1 MKKLIKAAGLMTA
14 GAVISTAAVLAVEG
28 GSKIYTL
35 SAGLRGFYDDNIFT
49 GNNKV
54 DIDNEDGDNNLTTGI
69 DNRKMSSFGFEVT
82 PGVRFI
88 IPLENTTIT
97 AGYTYGLRYYEDRPG
112 KSYDQFHLADAQVNH
127 TFNER
132 YKVSIFDNLAIAQ
145 EPEQVGNSPST
156 PNSQLLRAEGNN
168 LRNTAGLDFTAVLA
182 PQWSAVVGYR
192 NSYFDYDAPQFADFL
207 NRTEHLP
214 SLGLRYQLSPK
225 TVTSLNYQF
234 GLNDYR
240 TANER
245 DSTSHYLF
253 AGVDHSFTARL
264 VGSVRLGAQYIEWEN
279 AGGGQRADATN
290 PYADANLTYSYTDG
304 SNVQLGVRHGR
315 NATDLVG
322 VLDQQST
329 LVYGSIN
336 HQITALLRAT
346 LIGQY
351 QNAEFVGV
359 SKGVGAD
366 GSSEDYMSIGLTL
379 NYQINA
385 YLSAEAAYYYDRLSS
400 KIDLRD
406 YDRNRV
412 FVGVR
417 ATY

>member
-1 MKKLIKAAGLMTA
+1 MKKLIKAAGLLTA
-14 GAVISTAAVLAVEG
+14 GAAISTAAFAEG
-28 GSKIYTL
+28 PYTL

-54 DIDNEDGDNNLTTGI
+54 DIDGDGLADQ
-69 DNRKMSSFGFEVT
+69 RKQSSFGFEVT
-82 PGVRFI
+82 PGVRFSV
-88 IPLENTTIT
+88 PLDNTTLS

-112 KSYDQFHLADAQVNH
+112 RSYDQFHLADVKVDHA
-127 TFNER
+127 FNER
-132 YKVSIFDNLAIAQ
+132 YKVSLFDNFAVAQ
-145 EPEQVGNSPST
+145 EPEQVGSSPGA
-156 PNSQLLRAEGNN
+156 PNSQLLRAEGSN
-168 LRNTAGLDFTAVLA
+168 LRNTAGVDFTAALA
-182 PQWSAVVGYR
+182 SQWSAVLGYR
-192 NSYFDYDAPQFADFL
+192 NSYYDYEAQQFGDFL
-207 NRTEHLP
+207 DRIEHLP
-214 SLGLRYQLSPK
+214 SLGLRYQLDPK
-225 TVTSLNYQF
+225 TVTSLNYQY
-234 GLNDYR
+234 GDNNYK

-245 DSTSHYLF
+245 DSRSHYFF

-264 VGSVRLGAQYIEWEN
+264 VGAVRAGAQMIEWDN
-279 AGGGQRADATN
+279 AQGGQRADATN
-290 PYADANLTYSYTDG
+290 PYIDANLTYAYSEG
-304 SNVQLGVRHGR
+304 STAQLGVRHGR

-336 HQITALLRAT
+336 HQITARLRAS
-346 LIGQY
+346 LVGQY

-359 SKGVGAD
+359 VDGVGAD
-366 GSSEDYMSIGLTL
+366 GSSENFVSLGFTL
-379 NYQINA
+379 NYQINT
-385 YLSAEAAYYYDRLSS
+385 YLSAEAAYYFDRLSS

>member
-1 MKKLIKAAGLMTA
+1 MKKLIKAAGLLTA
-14 GAVISTAAVLAVEG
+14 GAAITTAALAEG
-28 GSKIYTL
+28 PYTL

-54 DIDNEDGDNNLTTGI
+54 DIDGDGLADQ
-69 DNRKMSSFGFEVT
+69 RKQSSFGFEVT
-82 PGVRFI
+82 PGVRFSF
-88 IPLENTTIT
+88 PLDNTTIS

-112 KSYDQFHLADAQVNH
+112 RSYDQFHMADVQVNH
-127 TFNER
+127 AFNER
-132 YKVSIFDNLAIAQ
+132 YKVSLFDNLAIAQ
-145 EPEQVGNSPST
+145 EPEQVGGSPGA
-156 PNSQLLRAEGNN
+156 PNSQLLRAEGSN
-168 LRNTAGLDFTAVLA
+168 LRNTAGLDFTAAIA
-182 PQWSAVVGYR
+182 PQWSAVLGYR
-192 NSYFDYDAPQFADFL
+192 NSYYNYDAQQFGDFL
-207 NRTEHLP
+207 DRTEHLP

-225 TVTSLNYQF
+225 TVTSLNYQY
-234 GLNDYR
+234 GDNNYK

-245 DSTSHYLF
+245 DSTSHYFF
-253 AGVDHSFTARL
+253 AGVDHSLTARL
-264 VGSVRLGAQYIEWEN
+264 VGAIRAGAQVIEWDN
-279 AGGGQRADATN
+279 AQGGQRGDATN
-290 PYADANLTYSYTDG
+290 PYIDANLTYSYSEG
-304 SNVQLGVRHGR
+304 STAQLGVRHGR

-336 HQITALLRAT
+336 HQITARLRAS
-346 LIGQY
+346 LVGQY

-359 SKGVGAD
+359 TNGQGAD
-366 GSSEDYMSIGLTL
+366 GSSEDYISLGFTL
-379 NYQINA
+379 NYKINA
-385 YLSAEAAYYYDRLSS
+385 YLSAEAAYYFDRLSS

>member
-1 MKKLIKAAGLMTA
+1 MKKLIKASGLMAA
-14 GAVISTAAVLAVEG
+14 GAALSTAAVIAAEG

-35 SAGLRGFYDDNIFT
+35 NAGLRGFWDDNIFT

-54 DIDNEDGDNNLTTGI
+54 DIDNADGDNDLTTGV
-69 DNRKMSSFGFEVT
+69 DKRKMSSFGFEVT

-88 IPLENTTIT
+88 VPLENTIVS

-112 KSYDQFHLADAQVNH
+112 RSYDQFHLADLQVDH

-132 YKVSIFDNLAIAQ
+132 YKVSIFDNFAVAQ
-145 EPEQVGNSPST
+145 EPEQVGGSPGA

-168 LRNTAGLDFTAVLA
+168 LRNTAGFDFTAGISPL
-182 PQWSAVVGYR
+182 WSAVLGYR
-192 NSYFDYDAPQFADFL
+192 NSYYDYTAPQFSDFL
-207 NRTEHLP
+207 NRMEHLP
-214 SLGLRYQLSPK
+214 SLSLRYQLNPK

-234 GLNDYR
+234 GANDYR

-245 DSTSHYLF
+245 DSQSHYIF

-264 VGSVRLGAQYIEWEN
+264 VGSIRLGAQFIEWEN
-279 AGGGQRADATN
+279 ASGGQRADATN
-290 PYADANLTYSYTDG
+290 PYADASLTYAYTEG
-304 SNVQLGVRHGR
+304 SNVQVGVRHGR

-322 VLDQQST
+322 VLDQRST

-336 HQITALLRAT
+336 HQITALLRAS
-346 LIGQY
+346 LVGQY

-359 SKGVGAD
+359 SEGIGAD
-366 GSSEDYMSIGLTL
+366 GSSEDYMSLGVTL
-379 NYQINA
+379 NHKINA
-385 YLSAEAAYYYDRLSS
+385 YLSAEASYFFDRLTS

-406 YDRNRV
+406 YNRNRV

>member
-1 MKKLIKAAGLMTA
+1 MKKLIKAAGLLTA
-14 GAVISTAAVLAVEG
+14 GAAISTAAFAEG
-28 GSKIYTL
+28 PYTL

-54 DIDNEDGDNNLTTGI
+54 DIDNADGDNNESTGV
-69 DNRKMSSFGFEVT
+69 DQRKQSSFGFEVT
-82 PGVRFI
+82 PGIRFSF
-88 IPLENTTIT
+88 PLDNTTIS

-112 KSYDQFHLADAQVNH
+112 RAYDQFHLADVQVNH
-127 TFNER
+127 AFNER
-132 YKVSIFDNLAIAQ
+132 YKVSLFDNFALAQ
-145 EPEQVGNSPST
+145 EPEQVGGSPGA
-156 PNSQLLRAEGNN
+156 PNSQLLRAEGSN
-168 LRNTAGLDFTAVLA
+168 LRNTAGLDFTAAIA
-182 PQWSAVVGYR
+182 PQWSAVIGYR

-207 NRTEHLP
+207 NRIEHLP
-214 SLGLRYQLSPK
+214 SLGIRYQVSPK
-225 TVTSLNYQF
+225 TVTSLNYQY
-234 GLNDYR
+234 GDNNYK

-245 DSTSHYLF
+245 DSKSHYFF

-264 VGSVRLGAQYIEWEN
+264 VGAIRAGAQFIEWSN
-279 AGGGQRADATN
+279 AQGGQRADATN
-290 PYADANLTYSYTDG
+290 PYIDANLTYSYSEG
-304 SNVQLGVRHGR
+304 STAQLGVRHGR

-336 HQITALLRAT
+336 HQITARLRAS
-346 LIGQY
+346 IVGQY

-359 SKGVGAD
+359 TDGQGAD
-366 GSSEDYMSIGLTL
+366 GSSEDYMSLGFTL
-379 NYQINA
+379 NYKINS
-385 YLSAEAAYYYDRLSS
+385 YLAAEAAYYFDRLSS

>member
-1 MKKLIKAAGLMTA
+1 MKKLIKAAGLLTA
-14 GAVISTAAVLAVEG
+14 GAAISTAAFAEG
-28 GSKIYTL
+28 PYTL

-54 DIDNEDGDNNLTTGI
+54 DIDNADGDNNSSTGA
-69 DNRKMSSFGFEVT
+69 DQRKQSSFGFEVT
-82 PGVRFI
+82 PGIRFSF
-88 IPLENTTIT
+88 PLDNTTIS

-112 KSYDQFHLADAQVNH
+112 RSYDQFHLADVQVNH
-127 TFNER
+127 AFNER
-132 YKVSIFDNLAIAQ
+132 YKVSLFDNFAIAQ
-145 EPEQVGNSPST
+145 EPEQVGGSPGA
-156 PNSQLLRAEGNN
+156 PNSQLLRAEGSN
-168 LRNTAGLDFTAVLA
+168 LRNTAGLDFTAAIA

-192 NSYFDYDAPQFADFL
+192 NSYFDYDAQQFGDFL
-207 NRTEHLP
+207 NRIEHLP

-225 TVTSLNYQF
+225 TVTSLNYQY
-234 GLNDYR
+234 GDNNYK

-245 DSTSHYLF
+245 DSTSHYFF

-264 VGSVRLGAQYIEWEN
+264 VGAIRAGAQFIEWDN
-279 AGGGQRADATN
+279 AQGGQRGDATN
-290 PYADANLTYSYTDG
+290 PYIDANLTYAYSDG
-304 SNVQLGVRHGR
+304 STAQLGVRHGR

-336 HQITALLRAT
+336 HQITARLRASVV
-346 LIGQY
+346 GQY

-359 SKGVGAD
+359 IDGQGAD
-366 GSSEDYMSIGLTL
+366 GSSGDYMSLGFTL
-379 NYQINA
+379 NYKINA
-385 YLSAEAAYYYDRLSS
+385 YLSAEAAYYFDRLSS

>member
-1 MKKLIKAAGLMTA
+1 MKKLIKAAGLLTA
-14 GAVISTAAVLAVEG
+14 GAAISTAAFAEG
-28 GSKIYTL
+28 PYTL

-54 DIDNEDGDNNLTTGI
+54 DIDNADGDNNSSTGA
-69 DNRKMSSFGFEVT
+69 DQRKQSSFGFEVT
-82 PGVRFI
+82 PGIRFSF
-88 IPLENTTIT
+88 PLDNTTIS

-112 KSYDQFHLADAQVNH
+112 RSYDQFHLADVQVNH
-127 TFNER
+127 AFNER
-132 YKVSIFDNLAIAQ
+132 YKVSLFDNFAIAQ
-145 EPEQVGNSPST
+145 EPEQVGGSPGA
-156 PNSQLLRAEGNN
+156 PNSQLLRAEGSN
-168 LRNTAGLDFTAVLA
+168 LRNTAGLDFTAAIA
-182 PQWSAVVGYR
+182 PQWSAVLGYR
-192 NSYFDYDAPQFADFL
+192 NSYFDYDAQQFGDFL
-207 NRTEHLP
+207 NRIEHLP

-225 TVTSLNYQF
+225 TVLSGNYQY
-234 GLNDYR
+234 GKSDYR
-240 TANER
+240 SIQANFR
-245 DSTSHYLF
+245 DSTSHYFF

-264 VGSVRLGAQYIEWEN
+264 VGAIRAGAQFIEWDN
-279 AGGGQRADATN
+279 AQGGQRGDATN
-290 PYADANLTYSYTDG
+290 PYIDANLTYSYSDG
-304 SNVQLGVRHGR
+304 STAQLGVRHGR

-336 HQITALLRAT
+336 HQITARLRAS
-346 LIGQY
+346 LVGQY

-359 SKGVGAD
+359 IDGQGAD
-366 GSSEDYMSIGLTL
+366 GSSEDYMSLGFTL
-379 NYQINA
+379 NYKINS
-385 YLSAEAAYYYDRLSS
+385 YLSAEAAYYFDRLSS

>member
-1 MKKLIKAAGLMTA
+1 MKKLIKAAGLLTA
-14 GAVISTAAVLAVEG
+14 GAAITTAALAEG
-28 GSKIYTL
+28 PYTL

-49 GNNKV
+49 GNNRV
-54 DIDNEDGDNNLTTGI
+54 DIDGDGLADQ
-69 DNRKMSSFGFEVT
+69 RKQSSFGLEVT
-82 PGVRFI
+82 PGVRFSF
-88 IPLENTTIT
+88 PLDNTTIS

-112 KSYDQFHLADAQVNH
+112 RSYDQFHLADVQVNH
-127 TFNER
+127 AFNER
-132 YKVSIFDNLAIAQ
+132 YKVSLFDNLAIAQ
-145 EPEQVGNSPST
+145 EPEQVGGSPGA
-156 PNSQLLRAEGNN
+156 PNSQLLRAEGSN
-168 LRNTAGLDFTAVLA
+168 LRNTAGLDFTAAIA
-182 PQWSAVVGYR
+182 PQWSAVLGYR
-192 NSYFDYDAPQFADFL
+192 NSYYNYDAQQFGDFL
-207 NRTEHLP
+207 DRTEHLP

-225 TVTSLNYQF
+225 TVTSLNYQY
-234 GLNDYR
+234 GDNNYK

-245 DSTSHYLF
+245 DSTSHYFF

-264 VGSVRLGAQYIEWEN
+264 VGAIRAGAQFIEWDN
-279 AGGGQRADATN
+279 AQGGQRGDATN
-290 PYADANLTYSYTDG
+290 PYIDANLTYSYSEG
-304 SNVQLGVRHGR
+304 STAQLGVRHGR

-336 HQITALLRAT
+336 HQITARLRAS
-346 LIGQY
+346 LVGQY

-359 SKGVGAD
+359 TNGQGAD
-366 GSSEDYMSIGLTL
+366 GSSEDYISLGFTL
-379 NYQINA
+379 NYKINA
-385 YLSAEAAYYYDRLSS
+385 YLSAEAAYYFDRLSS

>member
-1 MKKLIKAAGLMTA
+1 MKKLIKAAGLLTA
-14 GAVISTAAVLAVEG
+14 GAAISTAAFAEG
-28 GSKIYTL
+28 PYTL

-49 GNNKV
+49 GNNQV
-54 DIDNEDGDNNLTTGI
+54 DIDNADGDNNSSTGA
-69 DNRKMSSFGFEVT
+69 DQRKESSFGFEVT
-82 PGVRFI
+82 PGIRFSF
-88 IPLENTTIT
+88 PLDNTTIS

-112 KSYDQFHLADAQVNH
+112 RSYDQFHLADVQVNH
-127 TFNER
+127 AFNER
-132 YKVSIFDNLAIAQ
+132 YKISLFDNFAIAQ
-145 EPEQVGNSPST
+145 EPEQVGGSPGA
-156 PNSQLLRAEGNN
+156 PNSQLLRAEGSN
-168 LRNTAGLDFTAVLA
+168 LRNTAGLDFTAAIA
-182 PQWSAVVGYR
+182 PQWSAVLGYR
-192 NSYFDYDAPQFADFL
+192 NSYYNYDAQQFGDFL
-207 NRTEHLP
+207 DRTEHLP

-225 TVTSLNYQF
+225 TVTSLNYQY
-234 GLNDYR
+234 GDNNYK

-245 DSTSHYLF
+245 DSTSHYFF

-264 VGSVRLGAQYIEWEN
+264 VGAIRAGAQFIEWDN
-279 AGGGQRADATN
+279 AQGGQRGDATN
-290 PYADANLTYSYTDG
+290 PYIDANLTYSYSEG
-304 SNVQLGVRHGR
+304 STAQLGVRHGR

-336 HQITALLRAT
+336 HQITARLRAS
-346 LIGQY
+346 LVGQY

-359 SKGVGAD
+359 TNGQGAD
-366 GSSEDYMSIGLTL
+366 GSSEDYISLGFTL
-379 NYQINA
+379 NYKINA
-385 YLSAEAAYYYDRLSS
+385 YLSAEAAYYFDRLSS

>member
-1 MKKLIKAAGLMTA
+1 MKKLIKAAGLLTA
-14 GAVISTAAVLAVEG
+14 GAAISTAAFAEG
-28 GSKIYTL
+28 PYTL

-54 DIDNEDGDNNLTTGI
+54 DIDGDGLADQ
-69 DNRKMSSFGFEVT
+69 RKQSSFGFEVT
-82 PGVRFI
+82 PGVRFSF
-88 IPLENTTIT
+88 PLDNTTIS

-112 KSYDQFHLADAQVNH
+112 RSYDQFHLADIQVNH
-127 TFNER
+127 AFNER

-145 EPEQVGNSPST
+145 EPEQVGGSPGA
-156 PNSQLLRAEGNN
+156 PNSQLLRAEGSN
-168 LRNTAGLDFTAVLA
+168 LRNTAGFDFTAAIA
-182 PQWSAVVGYR
+182 PQWSAVLGYR
-192 NSYFDYDAPQFADFL
+192 NSYYNYDAQQFGDFL
-207 NRTEHLP
+207 DRVEHLP

-225 TVTSLNYQF
+225 TVTSLNYQY
-234 GLNDYR
+234 GDNNYK

-245 DSTSHYLF
+245 DSTSHYFF

-264 VGSVRLGAQYIEWEN
+264 VGAIRAGAQFIEWDN
-279 AGGGQRADATN
+279 AQGGQRGDATN
-290 PYADANLTYSYTDG
+290 PYIDANLTYSYADG
-304 SNVQLGVRHGR
+304 STAQLGVRHGR

-336 HQITALLRAT
+336 HQITARLRAS
-346 LIGQY
+346 LVGQY

-359 SKGVGAD
+359 TDGQGAD
-366 GSSEDYMSIGLTL
+366 GSSENYVSLGFTL
-379 NYQINA
+379 NYKINA
-385 YLSAEAAYYYDRLSS
+385 YLSAEAAYYFDRLSS

>member
-1 MKKLIKAAGLMTA
+1 MKKLIKAAGLLTA
-14 GAVISTAAVLAVEG
+14 GAAISTAAFAEG
-28 GSKIYTL
+28 PYTL

-54 DIDNEDGDNNLTTGI
+54 DIDNADGDNNSSTGA
-69 DNRKMSSFGFEVT
+69 DQRKQSSFGFEVT
-82 PGVRFI
+82 PGIRFSF
-88 IPLENTTIT
+88 PLDNTTIS

-112 KSYDQFHLADAQVNH
+112 RSYDQFHMADVQVNH
-127 TFNER
+127 AFNER
-132 YKVSIFDNLAIAQ
+132 YKVSLFDNLAIAQ
-145 EPEQVGNSPST
+145 EPEQVGGSPGA
-156 PNSQLLRAEGNN
+156 PNSQLLRAEGSN
-168 LRNTAGLDFTAVLA
+168 LRNTAGLDFTAAIA
-182 PQWSAVVGYR
+182 PQWSAVLGYR
-192 NSYFDYDAPQFADFL
+192 NSYYNYDAQQFGDFL
-207 NRTEHLP
+207 DRTEHLP

-225 TVTSLNYQF
+225 TVTSLNYQY
-234 GLNDYR
+234 GDNNYK

-245 DSTSHYLF
+245 DSTSHYFF

-264 VGSVRLGAQYIEWEN
+264 VGAIRAGAQFIEWDN
-279 AGGGQRADATN
+279 AQGGQRGDATN
-290 PYADANLTYSYTDG
+290 PYIDANLPYSYSEG
-304 SNVQLGVRHGR
+304 STAQLGVRHGR

-336 HQITALLRAT
+336 HQITARLRAS
-346 LIGQY
+346 LVGQY

-359 SKGVGAD
+359 TNGQGAD
-366 GSSEDYMSIGLTL
+366 GSSEDYISLGFTL
-379 NYQINA
+379 NYKINA
-385 YLSAEAAYYYDRLSS
+385 YLSAEAAYYFDRLSS